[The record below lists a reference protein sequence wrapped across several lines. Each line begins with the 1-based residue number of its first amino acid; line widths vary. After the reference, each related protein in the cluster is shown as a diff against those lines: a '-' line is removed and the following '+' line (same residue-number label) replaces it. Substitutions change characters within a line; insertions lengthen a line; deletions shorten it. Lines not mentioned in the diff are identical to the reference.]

1 MSPSQTDY
9 VTHGMSVLEGALM
22 QASCNIATFGIIT
35 VELCR
40 TITSTTRMNNL
51 TGCTGLSTRAAQ
63 QTTHCSIGSLL

>member
-40 TITSTTRMNNL
+40 TITSTTRMNN
-51 TGCTGLSTRAAQ
+51 
-63 QTTHCSIGSLL
+63 